1 MQIISACI
9 ARDLPIYK
17 ITCESLR
24 QHIPNA
30 SIHAVTRKEDFPRF
44 RAACGA
50 DLTLWDENELL
61 PEFPLKE
68 LRSLPFP
75 FMPQGAGWYYQQ
87 FLKFAF
93 HKVSNSDR
101 HYLIW
106 DADTVLLRPIQLI
119 DAEGRA
125 IYTKANE
132 HHSPYFQTFERLF
145 GFPARREFS
154 FISQH
159 QVIDKAILREMLAEI
174 EDRNPSS
181 QNWARAIMNNLQGEG
196 SNLFSE
202 YETYGHYAKSKH
214 PNSMVYRELQ
224 WTRNGERL
232 AGFPPDPLKLKELS
246 ETYSFA
252 AFEAYFSV
260 RKRFLRTIRR
270 LLGKS
275 VIDNYS

>member
-9 ARDLPIYK
+9 ARDLPIYR

-24 QHIPNA
+24 KHIPEA
-30 SIHAVTRKEDFPRF
+30 SIHVVTRKEDFPKF
-44 RAACGA
+44 RAACGSEV
-50 DLTLWDENELL
+50 TLWDENELL
-61 PEFPLKE
+61 PELPLKE
-68 LRSLPFP
+68 LRAFPLP

-93 HKVSNSDR
+93 HKVSNDDE

-106 DADTVLLRPIQLI
+106 DADTVLLRPIELI
-119 DAEGRA
+119 DPEGRA

-132 HHSPYFQTFERLF
+132 HHPPYFLTFEQLF
-145 GFPARREFS
+145 GVPARREFS

-159 QVIDKAILREMLAEI
+159 QVINKAILREMLAEI
-174 EDRNPSS
+174 ERRNPDSP
-181 QNWARAIMNNLQGEG
+181 NWTKAIMKNLRGEG

-202 YETYGHYAKSKH
+202 YETYGHYAKLRH
-214 PNSMVYRELQ
+214 PGSIVFRELN

-232 AGFPPDPLKLKELS
+232 AGIPPDPRKLQRLS
-246 ETYSFA
+246 ENYSFA
-252 AFEAYFSV
+252 AFEAYFST
-260 RKRFLRTIRR
+260 RKRLLRAIRR
-270 LLGKS
+270 FLGQN